1 VYYHKLLNYIQK
13 VSAKTGLNVATMFE
27 RIATELP
34 EVLPSVDSDSRPLA
48 NSKIFFEERENSTGG
63 KCC

>member
-1 VYYHKLLNYIQK
+1 
-13 VSAKTGLNVATMFE
+13 MFE